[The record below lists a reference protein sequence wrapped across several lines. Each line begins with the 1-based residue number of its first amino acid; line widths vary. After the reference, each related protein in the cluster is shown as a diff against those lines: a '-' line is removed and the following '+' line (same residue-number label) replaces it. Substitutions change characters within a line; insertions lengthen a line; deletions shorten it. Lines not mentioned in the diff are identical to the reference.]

1 VQGAGGGVQG
11 AGGGVQGA
19 GCRVQGAGCR
29 VQGAGGR
36 GQGAGSS
43 GRHVRLV
50 RLVRPSDKRF
60 FGFGL
65 ALFPADTILLCC
77 LYAACLHKND
87 AKNLLI
93 KVEDRLV

>member
-1 VQGAGGGVQG
+1 MGKGAWCGVRGAGCGVQG
-11 AGGGVQGA
+11 AGA
-19 GCRVQGAGCR
+19 
-29 VQGAGGR
+29 
-36 GQGAGSS
+36 S
-43 GRHVRLV
+43 V